1 MSCVYRCLPGNY
13 NWSIIF
19 RGKNDDGIL
28 IELSSVSKE
37 LDGTYRL
44 NPTCPSIQTWSGGGD
59 PNWAK
64 QRERIITET
73 KTRMVKNALGNG
85 VSRWINNAMDYLKIN
100 NIIDDYKEQFPQIYN
115 YLIDINNIP
124 YEKMSR
130 IHYDIV
136 ETITKCEN
144 SSQVKDKRKTKLDT
158 EKIEAK
164 KIEAKKIEAKK
175 IEAKK
180 WIDYYKNKDYECNMF
195 FIEIE
200 KNHTKSAELYDEYLI
215 LKNLKQSYN
224 KYNLLYNILYRNSD
238 KYDIFIIGDAKKII
252 SMRKT
257 EELEFLEYLN
267 SKKIKYIKSLLKAN
281 PLKIGD
287 EIKIE
292 FEEL

>member
-1 MSCVYRCLPGNY
+1 MSCVYGCLPGNY

-19 RGKNDDGIL
+19 RGKNDDGIC
-28 IELSSVSKE
+28 IELSNLSKE

-44 NPTCPSIQTWSGGGD
+44 NPTCPSIQTYSGGGD

-115 YLIDINNIP
+115 YLIDRNNIP

-164 KIEAKKIEAKK
+164 K
-175 IEAKK
+175 
-180 WIDYYKNKDYECNMF
+180 WIDYYKKKDYECNMF

-200 KNHTKSAELYDEYLI
+200 KNHTKSAELYDEYFI

-257 EELEFLEYLN
+257 DELEFLEYLN
-267 SKKIKYIKSLLKAN
+267 SKKIQYIKSLLLKAN

>member
-1 MSCVYRCLPGNY
+1 MSCVYGCLPGDY

-19 RGKNDDGIL
+19 RGENDDGIC
-28 IELSSVSKE
+28 IELSNISKE
-37 LDGTYRL
+37 LDGRDRL
-44 NPTCPSIQTWSGGGD
+44 NPTCHSIQTCSGGGD
-59 PNWAK
+59 PNWPK

-73 KTRMVKNALGNG
+73 KTRMVKNALGRG

-115 YLIDINNIP
+115 YLIDRYNIP

-144 SSQVKDKRKTKLDT
+144 SSQVKNKRKIERDK
-158 EKIEAK
+158 EKIERDK
-164 KIEAKKIEAKK
+164 EK

-180 WIDYYKNKDYECNMF
+180 WIDYYKKKDYKCNMF

-200 KNHTKSAELYDEYLI
+200 KNHTKSAELFEEYHI

-224 KYNLLYNILYRNSD
+224 KNNLLYSILYKKYDESDDGFWTINDIIRDARNILR
-238 KYDIFIIGDAKKII
+238 
-252 SMRKT
+252 MRKT
-257 EELEFLEYLN
+257 KELEFLEYLN
-267 SKKIKYIKSLLKAN
+267 SKKIKYIKSLILKAN
-281 PLKIGD
+281 PIKVGG
-287 EIKIE
+287 EIKLE